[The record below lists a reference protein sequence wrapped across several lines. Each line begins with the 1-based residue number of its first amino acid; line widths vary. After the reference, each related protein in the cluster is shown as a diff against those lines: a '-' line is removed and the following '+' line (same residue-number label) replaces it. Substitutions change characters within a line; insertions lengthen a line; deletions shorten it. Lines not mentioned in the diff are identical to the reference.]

1 MKQLE
6 WYTMVRDVLYFPTH
20 SFVNLYT
27 TRRKRNKVNRTADS
41 KRNDSNYAT
50 YGEQG
55 RRSKEF
61 VVP

>member
-1 MKQLE
+1 
-6 WYTMVRDVLYFPTH
+6 MVRDALYFPTH
-20 SFVNLYT
+20 SFVNLCMA
-27 TRRKRNKVNRTADS
+27 RRKRNKVNRTADS

-55 RRSKEF
+55 RRSEEF